1 MSMNFHD
8 VFQNVPV
15 SLWIEDYSAVR
26 SLLEAIRA
34 QGVTDFDAHLA
45 AHPYVLGQAMARIVV
60 VEVNATTLKLFKA
73 ESQDEL
79 LANLHRVFRDDMQR
93 HFAYELK
100 RMWDGLVDIEIE
112 GINYALDGMPVQVL
126 LRRSLLPGHEHDWSR
141 VLISITDIT
150 ERKRAMERL
159 AASELHAQGLF
170 EHSPV
175 SLWLEDYSDLRAY
188 LIGLRAQ
195 GVTNIHRH
203 LMEHPEVVLECM
215 QRIRVLDVNRQT
227 LELFGARSKAEL
239 IDNLDHVFRD
249 EARQHFEIE
258 LADLWDGKI
267 TAEYEGINYALHGEP
282 VDILLR
288 RTALPGSERNWN
300 QVLVAISD
308 ITARKKAE
316 SYMQYLGTHDVLTGL
331 KNRAFYED
339 ALRKLQAEQ
348 RLPVSV
354 LVLDLNGLK
363 PINDA
368 QGHEAGDQLLRRAA
382 EVLLKAAGAH
392 DIVARIGGDEFAMLL
407 PYQDERAAQQAHN
420 RILHMADVNNQ
431 FYTGARL
438 SYAVGRATAYAG
450 MTLEHAHR
458 TADEQMYQA
467 KQAHYA
473 AAEH

>member
-1 MSMNFHD
+1 MVMNFHD
-8 VFQNVPV
+8 VFQNAPV

-26 SLLEAIRA
+26 ALLDALRQ
-34 QGVTDFDAHLA
+34 QGVTDFEAHLE

-73 ESQDEL
+73 ESQDAL
-79 LANLHRVFRDDMQR
+79 LANLHRVFRDDMSR

-100 RMWDGLVDIEIE
+100 RMWDGQVDIEIE

-126 LRRSLLPGHEHDWSR
+126 LRRSLLPGHEQDWSR

-175 SLWLEDYSDLRAY
+175 SLWLEDYSALRSY
-188 LIGLRAQ
+188 LEGLRAQ
-195 GVTNIHRH
+195 GITNIRRH
-203 LMEHPEVVLECM
+203 LVEHPEVVLESM
-215 QRIRVLDVNRQT
+215 QRIRVVDVNQQT
-227 LELFGARSKAEL
+227 LELFGAASKTAL
-239 IDNLDHVFRD
+239 IDNLHRVFRD
-249 EARQHFEIE
+249 EARRHFEAE
-258 LADLWDGKI
+258 LVDLWDGKI

-288 RTALPGSERNWN
+288 RTALPGSERSW
-300 QVLVAISD
+300 QRVLVAISD

-339 ALRKLQAEQ
+339 ALHRLQAEQ
-348 RLPVSV
+348 RVPVSV

-382 EVLLKAAGAH
+382 EVLLKAAGAN
-392 DIVARIGGDEFAMLL
+392 DVVARIGGDEFAMLL
-407 PYQDERAAQQAHN
+407 PYQDERAAQQVHN
-420 RILHMADVNNQ
+420 RILHMAEVDNQ

-450 MTLEHAHR
+450 MALEQAHR
-458 TADEQMYQA
+458 AADQQMYRA
-467 KQAHYA
+467 KQAFYA
-473 AAEH
+473 AS